1 MKFIIPLILFFFQF
15 NVAEDVNNCEA
26 IIAHFV
32 AHINEPIAA
41 LAFDP
46 SGMLLITV
54 GAQGHTFH
62 VFRIL
67 NHPCGAAQAAAHHL
81 YVLYRGDTVAKVK
94 LKRSYQRI
102 CM

>member
-1 MKFIIPLILFFFQF
+1 M
-15 NVAEDVNNCEA
+15 NGDG
-26 IIAHFV
+26 IIAHFL

-54 GAQGHTFH
+54 GALGHTFH

-67 NHPCGAAQAAAHHL
+67 SHPCGASQAAAHHL
-81 YVLYRGDTVAKVK
+81 YVLYRGDTGAKVSY
-94 LKRSYQRI
+94 LGVQQCFRSGI
-102 CM
+102 S